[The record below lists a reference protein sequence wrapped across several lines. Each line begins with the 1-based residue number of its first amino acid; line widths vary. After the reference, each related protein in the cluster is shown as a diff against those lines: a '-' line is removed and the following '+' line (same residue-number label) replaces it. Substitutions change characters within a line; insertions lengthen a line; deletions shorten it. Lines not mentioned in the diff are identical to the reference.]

1 MNDRFTK
8 RATPLAGVFV
18 LTRHPRRDERGHL
31 ERLYC
36 QHELED
42 VGDTGDRI
50 VQINRTL
57 TIRQGTIRGMHYQRP
72 PHCETKVVSC
82 LRGEVFDVAVDLRP
96 DSPTFLHWHGEL
108 LSSANHTSLII
119 PHGCA
124 HGFQTL
130 TDDCE
135 LLYFHT
141 AAWRADAEAAVHAM
155 DPLIGITWPLPIT
168 DMSDRDRGHVLLAE
182 RAPSLQRRNAV
193 A

>member
-8 RATPLAGVFV
+8 QATPLAGVYV
-18 LTRHPRRDERGHL
+18 LARCPRRDERGYL

-36 QHELED
+36 QHDLAD
-42 VGDTGDRI
+42 VCGTGDRV

-57 TIRQGTIRGMHYQRP
+57 TRRRGSIRGMHYQRP

-96 DSPTFLHWHGEL
+96 ESPTYLRWHGEL
-108 LSSANHTSLII
+108 LSDTNHSSLVI

-130 TDDCE
+130 TEDCE

-141 AAWRADAEAAVHAM
+141 ATWQPDAEAAVHAL
-155 DPLIGITWPLPIT
+155 DPLIGITWPLPIVE
-168 DMSDRDRGHVLLAE
+168 MSDRDRRHPLLADQF
-182 RAPSLQRRNAV
+182 PSLHKRTSV